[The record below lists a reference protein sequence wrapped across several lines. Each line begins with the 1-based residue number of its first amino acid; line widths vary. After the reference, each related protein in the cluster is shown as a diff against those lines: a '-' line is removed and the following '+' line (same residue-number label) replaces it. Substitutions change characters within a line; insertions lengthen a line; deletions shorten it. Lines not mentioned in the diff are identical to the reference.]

1 MVQNCWML
9 NLLSKTLSR
18 LVFSLW
24 GTLILFF
31 SKTGVCATGWCR
43 RSRCRWE
50 YQNNEKKSPPSIC
63 LLLNTVGFRFF
74 SSVHSCKMIHVP
86 FSVPENILGEVC
98 KDKGWF
104 FFSCIPLSFA
114 VCAVMR
120 SYLCTAAVFSHPV
133 CCENRDYTRILSGI
147 KWTTDITSL
156 SCGQTSLAVLAY
168 LPATWSVAY

>member
-50 YQNNEKKSPPSIC
+50 YQNNEKKSPPSIR

-74 SSVHSCKMIHVP
+74 SSVHSHVKW
-86 FSVPENILGEVC
+86 SMCLSMYLKTSWERYART
-98 KDKGWF
+98 GWF

>member
-1 MVQNCWML
+1 M
-9 NLLSKTLSR
+9 R
-18 LVFSLW
+18 HFDP
-24 GTLILFF
+24 FF
-31 SKTGVCATGWCR
+31 FLKLGFVPQVGAEGQGADENTKIMK
-43 RSRCRWE
+43 
-50 YQNNEKKSPPSIC
+50 KKSPPSIR

>member
-1 MVQNCWML
+1 MLECHIAISWRRLGSNMSEWMTAEFKQRTFTWYKTAECWISWVKHSVDYCFL
-9 NLLSKTLSR
+9 CEA
-18 LVFSLW
+18 LW
-24 GTLILFF
+24 SFFF

-50 YQNNEKKSPPSIC
+50 YQNNEKKSPPSIR

-104 FFSCIPLSFA
+104 FFSCIPLSF
-114 VCAVMR
+114 
-120 SYLCTAAVFSHPV
+120 
-133 CCENRDYTRILSGI
+133 
-147 KWTTDITSL
+147 
-156 SCGQTSLAVLAY
+156 
-168 LPATWSVAY
+168 LPSVQ